1 MGVNVL
7 PLDVMVISSVMR
19 IVKLV
24 KVLTFTDLA
33 PTCSNVVPGVI
44 EKKIGVWS
52 MFRT

>member
-7 PLDVMVISSVMR
+7 PLAVMVTASVKHIIDVVEVVR
-19 IVKLV
+19 
-24 KVLTFTDLA
+24 FTDLA

-52 MFRT
+52 IFRT